1 MRPNRRE
8 GGLGLHPDP
17 TSGPARASSAPRAR
31 PALRPHKLGSL
42 LCWALLELVPLTP
55 RFHFFFFWGFYFA
68 GRAQRVVAF
77 FLSARARFPAPRR
90 AWVPPLAGSGAGCT
104 RVAVHAVGV
113 HRFPAPARA
122 ACAPPPARAG
132 PSSRRPICNRRAQ
145 TLAESP
151 WAKVWSR
158 GHRDLASPPRGEE
171 SGGLGVSLGTHS
183 ILLANLLRD
192 LGQLSSPLWA
202 TFLGKT
208 R

>member
-1 MRPNRRE
+1 M
-8 GGLGLHPDP
+8 
-17 TSGPARASSAPRAR
+17 
-31 PALRPHKLGSL
+31 
-42 LCWALLELVPLTP
+42 
-55 RFHFFFFWGFYFA
+55 
-68 GRAQRVVAF
+68 VAF